1 MTTPI
6 SELSGNWPAAAAS
19 SERQRAERVIA
30 QLTEPKPSEQNHAVP
45 SQEELV
51 EPIQQINEVFGK
63 HGIQFDVNDQG
74 SKVVVRIIDQDSG
87 DVIRQ
92 IPSEEVL
99 RIAERLDEVQGQ
111 LLNQQA

>member
-19 SERQRAERVIA
+19 TERQRAERVIA
-30 QLTEPKPSEQNHAVP
+30 QLTEPKVADQAHPAV
-45 SQEELV
+45 SREELV
-51 EPIQQINEVFGK
+51 EPVQQINEVFAK
-63 HGIQFDVNDQG
+63 HGIQFDINEQG
-74 SKVVVRIIDQDSG
+74 SKVVVRVIDQDSG

>member
-30 QLTEPKPSEQNHAVP
+30 QLTEPRPAEQAQTAVNR
-45 SQEELV
+45 EDLV
-51 EPIQQINEVFGK
+51 EPVQQINEVFAK
-63 HGIQFDVNDQG
+63 HGIQFDINEQG
-74 SKVVVRIIDQDSG
+74 SRVVVRVVEQDSG

-92 IPSEEVL
+92 IPSEEAL
-99 RIAERLDEVQGQ
+99 RIAERLDEVQGR
-111 LLNQQA
+111 LLDQKA